1 MSRLPRSVH
10 KSGFFHIMV
19 QGINK
24 SYIFQTKM
32 QKEEYIKLMKEC
44 NKKFNIKI
52 IAYCIMDN
60 HTHILIYTENITYL
74 SNYMKSLNTSY
85 GIYYNKTNNRIGFV
99 FRNRFQSQYIND
111 KNYLINCIKYIHM
124 NPVKAG
130 MELKEEKYKYSSY
143 NEYFKNIKKCIL
155 NKEPLIK
162 LFENEKNI
170 LMRIKSANDEIEIMD
185 IDREEENFRIAVKE
199 YLNKNNLDLE
209 KIKNDK
215 NKIIELTKYMKN
227 KKYKQVQLAK
237 ILDINPK
244 VLSKMLK

>member
-1 MSRLPRSVH
+1 MPRLPRSVH

-60 HTHILIYTENITYL
+60 HSHMIIYSEHITNI
-74 SNYMKSLNTSY
+74 SSYMKSLNTSY
-85 GIYYNKTNNRIGFV
+85 GIYYNKTNDRIGFV
-99 FRNRFQSQYIND
+99 FRNRFQSQYID
-111 KNYLINCIKYIHM
+111 DQNYLINCIKYIHM

-130 MELKEEKYKYSSY
+130 KELKEEDYKYSSY
-143 NEYFKNIKKCIL
+143 NEYFENKNFILDKK
-155 NKEPLIK
+155 PLIEI
-162 LFENEKNI
+162 FGDEKNV
-170 LMRIKSANDEIEIMD
+170 LKRIKTANDEIEIMD